1 MATSPPD
8 LDDLE
13 LSNTRQKAKGPGY
26 LHLGLLS
33 DEMAYNLTQDFLK
46 GKPLDWPVAPRDK
59 VHKIWS
65 EFVEHGAVK
74 DELGLHQVFE
84 SVRDSFLR
92 LEVANIVSGHTEL
105 NPTSFFEDML
115 NPHELE
121 PFCDWLIA
129 GDGNDGNWRI
139 SDYGAE
145 PLRDAIALAF
155 EAPSNE
161 KKLKYLD
168 RALHVTHMRGDLSRL
183 FIEGG
188 RNAVLDIDLMRP
200 EPQEDPE
207 MQAIVEKVVQAR
219 LAWSLAMDA
228 HPVRPPASLA
238 R

>member
-1 MATSPPD
+1 MATSTPD
-8 LDDLE
+8 LDALE
-13 LSNTRQKAKGPGY
+13 LSNPRQKAKGPGY

-33 DEMAYNLTQDFLK
+33 DEMAYNLTQDFLQ
-46 GKPLDWPVAPRDK
+46 GKRLDWPVAPSAK
-59 VHKIWS
+59 VRKIWS

-92 LEVANIVSGHTEL
+92 LEVANIVSGHSGL
-105 NPTSFFEDML
+105 DPASFFEDML
-115 NPHELE
+115 DPHELE
-121 PFCDWLIA
+121 PFCDWLIT
-129 GDGNDGNWRI
+129 GDGHWRI
-139 SDYGAE
+139 SDYGTE

-168 RALHVTHMRGDLSRL
+168 RALHVVHMRGDLSRL

-188 RNAVLDIDLMRP
+188 RDAVLNIDLMRP

-207 MQAIVEKVVQAR
+207 MQAIVEKVAQAR
-219 LAWSLAMDA
+219 LACGLAMDA

>member
-13 LSNTRQKAKGPGY
+13 FSNPRQKAKGPGY

-33 DEMAYNLTQDFLK
+33 DEMAYNLTQDFLQ
-46 GKPLDWPVAPRDK
+46 GKPLDWPVVASAK

-92 LEVANIVSGHTEL
+92 LEVANIVSGHTGL
-105 NPTSFFEDML
+105 DPATFFEDML
-115 NPHELE
+115 DPHELE
-121 PFCDWLIA
+121 PFCDWLIE
-129 GDGNDGNWRI
+129 GDGHWRI
-139 SDYGAE
+139 SDYGAD

-188 RNAVLDIDLMRP
+188 RDAVLDLDQMRP
-200 EPQEDPE
+200 DPQATDSA
-207 MQAIVEKVVQAR
+207 QAIVDKVAQAR
-219 LAWSLAMDA
+219 LACGLAMNA
-228 HPVRPPASLA
+228 RPAKPSASLA